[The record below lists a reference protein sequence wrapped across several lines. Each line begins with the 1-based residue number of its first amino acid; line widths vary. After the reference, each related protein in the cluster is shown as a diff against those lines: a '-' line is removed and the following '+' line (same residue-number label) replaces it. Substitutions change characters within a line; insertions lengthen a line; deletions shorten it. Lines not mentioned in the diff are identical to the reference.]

1 MSPTTSMIKAVQC
14 GNTQGV
20 QLFLESTPSKSD
32 IQKLIYVAAMNG
44 HTACVKM
51 MLPHS
56 LVPGSQMKHNDALRA
71 AALNGHV
78 ECMELLIPVSSL
90 RGRNSALC
98 AAVEVGHQN
107 CIELL
112 LAVSDPIAALE
123 ELQLEHSEQPGLYE
137 VLEHAIAQRQK
148 QVLETSLDGI
158 PAVAR
163 VRKNAM

>member
-78 ECMELLIPVSSL
+78 ECMELLIPVSSSH
-90 RGRNSALC
+90 GRVCALC
-98 AAVEVGHQN
+98 AAVEGGHN
-107 CIELL
+107 DCIEMLL
-112 LAVSDPIAALE
+112 PVSDTQDALE
-123 ELQLEHSEQPGLYE
+123 KLQFEYSEEPKLYE
-137 VLEHAIAQRQK
+137 DLQRILAQQQK
-148 QVLETSLDGI
+148 QVLEECLGDPSNRPG
-158 PAVAR
+158 
-163 VRKNAM
+163 VRKI